1 MLTLFT
7 TPCSFALRAPAVR
20 VVVAARWVRWVRV
33 ADALRLVEVLRLVVV
48 GMVGSVKVVIG
59 LKSASN
65 RAESDNTSD
74 VCLLLALKW
83 LIGLA
88 RGCAAQ

>member
-33 ADALRLVEVLRLVVV
+33 ADALRLVEVLRLVV
-48 GMVGSVKVVIG
+48 GMVGSLSIVFAIR
-59 LKSASN
+59 SAPN
-65 RAESDNTSD
+65 FAESDNTSD